1 MIDLIGVCSWWA
13 PGHHDGSFSLFLC
26 YAVQTKWGRCRSE
39 CMISRTVFIWCTYG
53 GVQLKVNFDRMT
65 STYVCMSASQPGQ
78 HWHEE
83 PFRIHQQRDQKHD
96 WYRSTKNWL
105 IDLCRK
111 SINHIASSRCSWPT
125 YILHASTRTMVHG
138 TPMVLVHWMTRLK
151 QLLSSR
157 HHLH

>member
-1 MIDLIGVCSWWA
+1 MGTRTSRWFLLFVLMLCCSNKVR
-13 PGHHDGSFSLFLC
+13 
-26 YAVQTKWGRCRSE
+26 AVHERMYRIVRYH
-39 CMISRTVFIWCTYG
+39 MISRTVYIWCTYG
-53 GVQLKVNFDRMT
+53 GVQPKMNIEIMT
-65 STYVCMSASQPGQ
+65 PTCVCMSVSQPGQ